1 MTAEPKNKPQ
11 RAFILPKDDRRIKTG
26 KLNSSVHFNSFTV
39 GRGAKL
45 INQQRTSDT
54 GSTLTKSRKSNIS
67 RLKRVLSLISFHLWA
82 VERLWFEMQPY
93 CRFYQTY
100 SKNKF
105 NISRSPWLNKFPAF
119 LNYRSRRSESIK
131 KRLSRSRQF
140 EAVKVISSGHFWSY
154 ETWVARCLR

>member
-11 RAFILPKDDRRIKTG
+11 RAFTLPKDDRRIKTG

-67 RLKRVLSLISFHLWA
+67 QLKRVLSLISFNPLSFWTIVIWNA
-82 VERLWFEMQPY
+82 TLLPFLSNIFEKQ
-93 CRFYQTY
+93 
-100 SKNKF
+100 
-105 NISRSPWLNKFPAF
+105 I
-119 LNYRSRRSESIK
+119 
-131 KRLSRSRQF
+131 
-140 EAVKVISSGHFWSY
+140 
-154 ETWVARCLR
+154 

>member
-11 RAFILPKDDRRIKTG
+11 RAFTLPKDDRRIKTG

-67 RLKRVLSLISFHLWA
+67 QLKRVLSLISFHLWA
-82 VERLWFEMQPY
+82 FERLWFEMQPY

-105 NISRSPWLNKFPAF
+105 NISRSHDLISSRHF
-119 LNYRSRRSESIK
+119 LTIAEG
-131 KRLSRSRQF
+131 
-140 EAVKVISSGHFWSY
+140 EVKVLRNDYH
-154 ETWVARCLR
+154 VADSLKR